1 MSRMVETLAELD
13 QALGDLVRESYET
26 GAQRSLSDDE
36 VLTITAL
43 AGRIVRHGEALAI
56 DATAQIQERCEY
68 SSHDERVTTRKGAR
82 SVSELLQRATL
93 ASKQTVAGYER
104 AARATCRRM
113 ALSSGQELPA
123 DYPALREALA
133 GGHIGADGLSA
144 VLGPLSGVL
153 GDLGRAGHLAADEEI
168 AASARGQG
176 VDAAPPACAEELR
189 LLAQVWSVY
198 LDQDGAE
205 PREAA
210 ALRRR
215 GITLGA
221 GRDSLVPV
229 RGHLLPEVAAQLERL
244 FDSSLTPKLSG
255 PRFTDSDEP
264 SEVSADDRTRAQR
277 QHDVLANALDVAARS
292 GEFPTIGGAAP
303 TLVVSVREEDL
314 VTGRGYAQVE
324 GSDQPVSIGAARH
337 VACTGGV
344 LRVTLDKGGRIVA
357 LNTLDRVFNHH
368 QRKGITL
375 RDGGCIIPG
384 CHIPASWCEIHH
396 VAEHAHGGPT
406 HTDNGVLLCWFH
418 HRTLDSSGWRIRMN
432 HGVPEVRGPSW
443 WDSRMLWRPVTTS
456 RVRLRERLERRQ

>member
-1 MSRMVETLAELD
+1 MSRPVEALAELD
-13 QALGDLVRESYET
+13 RLLDELVRESYDAD
-26 GAQRSLSDDE
+26 AQRSLSDDE

-43 AGRIVRHGEALAI
+43 AGRIVRRAEALVI
-56 DATAQIQERCEY
+56 DATAQVLERCEY
-68 SSHDERVTTRKGAR
+68 TSHDQRITTRKGAR
-82 SVSELLQRATL
+82 SVGELLQRTTL
-93 ASKQTVAGYER
+93 ASRQTVAGYQR
-104 AARATCRRM
+104 AARATRRSM
-113 ALSSGQELPA
+113 APSSGQVLPA

-133 GGHIGADGLSA
+133 GGHIGADGLCA
-144 VLGPLSGVL
+144 VLGPLAGVL

-168 AASARGQG
+168 AASARGEG
-176 VDAAPPACAEELR
+176 ADAAPPACAEELR
-189 LLAQVWSVY
+189 ILAQVWSVY

-205 PREAA
+205 PRESA
-210 ALRRR
+210 ALRKR

-244 FDSSLTPKLSG
+244 FDSSLTPKLNG
-255 PRFTDSDEP
+255 PRFTDPDQP
-264 SEVSADDRTRAQR
+264 SEACADDRTRAQR

-303 TLVVSVREEDL
+303 TLVVAVREEDL
-314 VTGRGYAQVE
+314 VAGRGYAQVE
-324 GSDQPVSIGAARH
+324 GSDQPVSIGVARH

-344 LRVTLDKGGRIVA
+344 LRVTLDEGGRIVA

-368 QRKGITL
+368 QRKAITL
-375 RDGGCIIPG
+375 RDGGCLIPG

-396 VAEHAHGGPT
+396 VAEHARGGAT

-418 HRTLDSSGWRIRMN
+418 HRTLDTSGWRIRMN
-432 HGVPEVRGPSW
+432 HGIPEVRGPSW

-456 RVRLRERLERRQ
+456 RVRMREQLGRRQ